1 MNDLTIVKPPGRWHK
16 QVTLEPQL
24 KWQEHQCQSFQAN
37 LLGWQ
42 KWMNNTYRKG
52 VQNIF
57 FLWAF
62 LFWKLSSMPRLQRW
76 LRHHSGILMS
86 FDKYKRSHQRTEN
99 RFSHNRQTPT
109 TRNTIYWR
117 ESYVLC
123 KGLRWKVW
131 VVLKYDL
138 HFSYRV
144 LCFFTGWRARRK
156 EWLFNKLFTQRGHFS
171 AFHKPEQVFY
181 FKSHKGPVSGR
192 GGPTINYLH

>member
-1 MNDLTIVKPPGRWHK
+1 
-16 QVTLEPQL
+16 
-24 KWQEHQCQSFQAN
+24 
-37 LLGWQ
+37 
-42 KWMNNTYRKG
+42 MNNTYRKG

-117 ESYVLC
+117 ESYALC

-131 VVLKYDL
+131 VVLKCDL

-171 AFHKPEQVFY
+171 TFHKPEQVFY

-192 GGPTINYLH
+192 VGPTINYLHYIFFSISPWTWLK